1 MFINLF
7 LWGFTSLSTL
17 YRSYHDASLEGQRK
31 PVRTVGDKVL
41 YYNLQTNSKQLPAF
55 PLEAVPGTKPQ
66 YQRWDLRLLPPCS
79 LKVAVKTIG
88 GEKGGSIR
96 KRALLQKLRYFILYF
111 FPAMVVVDDGE
122 VYDDGTSAPPP
133 PPTTNA
139 DILRKKP
146 PARAPSPSP
155 SPPPPPVKFDAM
167 YYGLWPCENVGE
179 HELEFSRGACIEV
192 VNKDRYDSK
201 GWWVGKLGGKVGL
214 VPKDY
219 MFPMYKQI

>member
-1 MFINLF
+1 
-7 LWGFTSLSTL
+7 
-17 YRSYHDASLEGQRK
+17 
-31 PVRTVGDKVL
+31 
-41 YYNLQTNSKQLPAF
+41 
-55 PLEAVPGTKPQ
+55 
-66 YQRWDLRLLPPCS
+66 
-79 LKVAVKTIG
+79 
-88 GEKGGSIR
+88 
-96 KRALLQKLRYFILYF
+96 
-111 FPAMVVVDDGE
+111 MVVVDDGE

-219 MFPMYKQI
+219 MFPMYKQIWWDLIPYVNWPGFMCKNMWICFLCKCIWFYV